1 MNQGHYCWIDSYLH
15 DLFVCTCTDEEY
27 ASYPPLEFQIDGT
40 TYTMTRENYIDR
52 TFNICMFKVMYM
64 DLSHQDPFWIM
75 GLTFFHNYYTVF
87 DQQNSRIGFAQSKLS
102 NLPLPEPVN
111 EVEEEIITIGNET
124 FLNTTEAPE
133 VVVCDSNLTAFNGSG
148 EASSLIV
155 LPEADQN

>member
-1 MNQGHYCWIDSYLH
+1 
-15 DLFVCTCTDEEY
+15 
-27 ASYPPLEFQIDGT
+27 
-40 TYTMTRENYIDR
+40 
-52 TFNICMFKVMYM
+52 MFKVMYM

-111 EVEEEIITIGNET
+111 EVKFNETLNNATIAIPEEDNITIGNET

-133 VVVCDSNLTAFNGSG
+133 VVACDFNLTAFNSSS